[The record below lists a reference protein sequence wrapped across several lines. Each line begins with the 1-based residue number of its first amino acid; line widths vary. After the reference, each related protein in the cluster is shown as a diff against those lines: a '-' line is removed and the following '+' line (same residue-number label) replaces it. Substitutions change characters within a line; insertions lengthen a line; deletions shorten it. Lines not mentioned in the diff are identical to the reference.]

1 MSTRL
6 DPPTACVRILKN
18 RGGAGKWGFGGSLE
32 SVSAVH
38 SYVLMMPKL
47 LCAAVS
53 FALCGLAAADYE
65 HPMGEPEIED
75 GLVEA
80 QHLEPASLEATPAPL
95 PPTPPRD
102 PNDPFY
108 TAFHF
113 QPLKNWMNDPNG
125 EI

>member
-1 MSTRL
+1 M
-6 DPPTACVRILKN
+6 
-18 RGGAGKWGFGGSLE
+18 E

-80 QHLEPASLEATPAPL
+80 QHLELPASLEATPAPL